1 MFKMSNK
8 IAKSAI
14 ILLLSSSL
22 YANGGEKVYA
32 KVNGWAI
39 NEADVAM
46 VLRGKNI
53 QFDKLPLKTQ
63 KSIINQLIDR
73 KLLALK
79 ALKSDVTNSNIY
91 KQTLQKTIQ
100 ALKQDLALQ
109 LWIDQELKKIKIS
122 DKEAKKYYDENN
134 FMFKMPTRLKARHI
148 LVKTKQEANQLIS
161 QLKNSKDLQKDF
173 INLAKEKSIGPSGKN
188 GGDLGWFTPE
198 KMVPAF
204 SNAAMNLSKGQITLT
219 PVKTQFGYHIIY
231 LEDKQNAKTVSFDN
245 VKEQIKQRLASEKF
259 NQMLKDI
266 VQKEKEKAKIEYKF

>member
-1 MFKMSNK
+1 
-8 IAKSAI
+8 
-14 ILLLSSSL
+14 
-22 YANGGEKVYA
+22 
-32 KVNGWAI
+32 
-39 NEADVAM
+39 
-46 VLRGKNI
+46 
-53 QFDKLPLKTQ
+53 
-63 KSIINQLIDR
+63 
-73 KLLALK
+73 
-79 ALKSDVTNSNIY
+79 
-91 KQTLQKTIQ
+91 
-100 ALKQDLALQ
+100 
-109 LWIDQELKKIKIS
+109 
-122 DKEAKKYYDENN
+122 
-134 FMFKMPTRLKARHI
+134 MPTRLKARHI
-148 LVKTKQEANQLIS
+148 LVKTKREANQLIS

-259 NQMLKDI
+259 NQTLKDI

>member
-1 MFKMSNK
+1 
-8 IAKSAI
+8 
-14 ILLLSSSL
+14 
-22 YANGGEKVYA
+22 
-32 KVNGWAI
+32 
-39 NEADVAM
+39 
-46 VLRGKNI
+46 
-53 QFDKLPLKTQ
+53 
-63 KSIINQLIDR
+63 
-73 KLLALK
+73 
-79 ALKSDVTNSNIY
+79 
-91 KQTLQKTIQ
+91 
-100 ALKQDLALQ
+100 
-109 LWIDQELKKIKIS
+109 
-122 DKEAKKYYDENN
+122 
-134 FMFKMPTRLKARHI
+134 MFKMPTRLKARHI
-148 LVKTKQEANQLIS
+148 LVKTKREANQLIS

-259 NQMLKDI
+259 NQTLKDI